1 MRRSAATRWGRSW
14 WRRCGRRD
22 GSPTSSLWGAPTAWS
37 EGGVGCARAGGQRT
51 RRPPEV
57 PPQGIGEGF
66 AGWAGKPRTAH
77 SALPPTPQGCWGYL
91 NAVEEIRAQSEEM
104 GVKFDD
110 IVMVGGWG
118 GVRWVGD
125 GVRPEWLERVRVK

>member
-1 MRRSAATRWGRSW
+1 
-14 WRRCGRRD
+14 
-22 GSPTSSLWGAPTAWS
+22 
-37 EGGVGCARAGGQRT
+37 
-51 RRPPEV
+51 
-57 PPQGIGEGF
+57 
-66 AGWAGKPRTAH
+66 
-77 SALPPTPQGCWGYL
+77 
-91 NAVEEIRAQSEEM
+91 VEEIRAQSEEM